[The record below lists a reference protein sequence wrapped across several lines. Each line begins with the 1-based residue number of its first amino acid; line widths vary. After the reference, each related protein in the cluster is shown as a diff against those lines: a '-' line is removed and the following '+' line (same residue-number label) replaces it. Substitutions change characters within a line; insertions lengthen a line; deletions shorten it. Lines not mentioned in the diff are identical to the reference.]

1 MSSPRAV
8 SEAATTLADLHEVP
22 SLFEL
27 AYQQALTESDP
38 LELCV
43 AALARSAYVRSPP
56 EEAETLYDF
65 AWAQA
70 ANTQA
75 QECVAHAEGAS

>member
-43 AALARSAYVRSPP
+43 ATLARSTDARSPP

-70 ANTQA
+70 ADTQA
-75 QECVAHAEGAS
+75 QECVAHGPGTS

>member
-1 MSSPRAV
+1 MPSPRAA

-38 LELCV
+38 LELHV
-43 AALARSAYVRSPP
+43 ARSLRPTDALSPP
-56 EEAETLYDF
+56 EKAETLYEY

-70 ANTQA
+70 ADTQA
-75 QECVAHAEGAS
+75 QECVPLATRSD

>member
-1 MSSPRAV
+1 MASPRAV

-43 AALARSAYVRSPP
+43 AALAR
-56 EEAETLYDF
+56 
-65 AWAQA
+65 
-70 ANTQA
+70 
-75 QECVAHAEGAS
+75 